1 MLGPMLLHWDGNMD
15 SYHKFTSH
23 LQAKLAD
30 IDQTNLIFGS
40 DEEFAA
46 VKAVHLSFPNA
57 TRVLCAKHLKDNA
70 IVNLGKSLPQ
80 PEVTKIITK
89 LFGESGILASED
101 QVTFDEIRD
110 ELTHSYDIPYL
121 SNRLLPNLEQF
132 AFKPRLRHPCLPRL
146 CSREATHRF
155 RTSNNAKSNPEI
167 KGRNSIL
174 VRHDALQVSDHALF
188 TSTPH
193 VFLLNI
199 FINKTERSIH
209 FY

>member
-1 MLGPMLLHWDGNMD
+1 MFLWV
-15 SYHKFTSH
+15 HKFTSH

-89 LFGESGILASED
+89 LFGESGILTSED

-110 ELTHSYDIPYL
+110 ELTHSYDIPYR

-132 AFKPRLRHPCLPRL
+132 AFKPRLRHP
-146 CSREATHRF
+146 
-155 RTSNNAKSNPEI
+155 
-167 KGRNSIL
+167 
-174 VRHDALQVSDHALF
+174 LF
-188 TSTPH
+188 ASSM
-193 VFLLNI
+193 VQQL
-199 FINKTERSIH
+199 
-209 FY
+209 

>member
-1 MLGPMLLHWDGNMD
+1 M
-15 SYHKFTSH
+15 
-23 LQAKLAD
+23 AD

-46 VKAVHLSFPNA
+46 VKAVNLSFPNG

-132 AFKPRLRHPCLPRL
+132 AFIFKPRL
-146 CSREATHRF
+146 
-155 RTSNNAKSNPEI
+155 
-167 KGRNSIL
+167 
-174 VRHDALQVSDHALF
+174 
-188 TSTPH
+188 
-193 VFLLNI
+193 
-199 FINKTERSIH
+199 
-209 FY
+209 

>member
-1 MLGPMLLHWDGNMD
+1 MFLWV
-15 SYHKFTSH
+15 HKFTSH

-101 QVTFDEIRD
+101 QVTFNEIRD

-121 SNRLLPNLEQF
+121 SIEQVASQFGAVRFQASATTPLF
-132 AFKPRLRHPCLPRL
+132 A
-146 CSREATHRF
+146 S
-155 RTSNNAKSNPEI
+155 SMV
-167 KGRNSIL
+167 G
-174 VRHDALQVSDHALF
+174 
-188 TSTPH
+188 
-193 VFLLNI
+193 
-199 FINKTERSIH
+199 
-209 FY
+209 